1 LFDFNVL
8 VLLPA
13 ALRAAKAAGI

>member
-1 LFDFNVL
+1 MNGYVL

-13 ALRAAKAAGI
+13 ARN